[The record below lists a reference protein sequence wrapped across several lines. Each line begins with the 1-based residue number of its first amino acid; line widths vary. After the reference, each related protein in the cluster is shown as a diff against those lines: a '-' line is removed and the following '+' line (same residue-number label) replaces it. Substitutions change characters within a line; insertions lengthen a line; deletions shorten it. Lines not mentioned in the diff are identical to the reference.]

1 MDSCF
6 NLTDYRDIDLY
17 ILRMES
23 QSLTNAVLA
32 LLEGD
37 NDPYD
42 RLRVW
47 LDVHCTIRLCGSV
60 AKTLLIVTVNNNNN
74 QSAISTSCLEHYT
87 VEERT
92 ITRWKLEQSRASLPS
107 PTAVVGHMQR

>member
-60 AKTLLIVTVNNNNN
+60 AKTLLIVIVNNNS
-74 QSAISTSCLEHYT
+74 QGAISLSCLEHYT

-92 ITRWKLEQSRASLPS
+92 ITRWNPEQSREDQ
-107 PTAVVGHMQR
+107 AVLQN